1 MLFLGYVLHYFLHHN
16 ICVNCVSQLINLRC
30 MLFYFIL
37 FYFQITNKEL
47 LHAVV
52 GLYDVS
58 LGEMTPDT
66 LYATVCERWARTI
79 ILLRDVNG
87 KKLWVFVSVLIR
99 CTQYAKYILF
109 YTVGPR
115 NKVHPRLSF
124 FPKKLSQ
131 MSKLY
136 DFRCC
141 SRH

>member
-1 MLFLGYVLHYFLHHN
+1 MHV
-16 ICVNCVSQLINLRC
+16 
-30 MLFYFIL
+30 IL
-37 FYFQITNKEL
+37 FIIFFQITNKEL

-124 FPKKLSQ
+124 FPKNYPKCRNYMISDVVQDIEKRKRAKGQEEKDTDDREVADAL
-131 MSKLY
+131 KGKN
-136 DFRCC
+136 
-141 SRH
+141 